1 MIRLALI
8 LVAAILAACSDR
20 GASDTPTRA
29 RIADSTLPPVKTFGP
44 TMVRAPVASNAN
56 IAADFL
62 SLHFELESGRP
73 LPILTR
79 FEGPISVRVTGNAA
93 PSLRPDL
100 TALVGRLQREAGI
113 DIRQVG
119 EAQDANITIQSVSRE
134 DIRKALPQAAC
145 FVVPNVESL
154 AEFKRK
160 RRQPATNW
168 SLLRERYKMG
178 IFVPQDAPPQEIRDC
193 LHEELA
199 QAIGPLNDLYRLQDS
214 VFNDDNVHTVLTGY
228 DMLILRATYAPEL
241 HSGMSKAEVAARLP
255 SILTRLNPRGD
266 SEPSHAISVTPRS
279 WIGDVQIALG
289 PGSSNNARRSA
300 AASAARTA
308 QDLGWMDHRRAFS
321 HYMLGRMIQNDDP
334 RLAQQHYES
343 AMGYLSATP
352 GTELHR
358 AFVVTQTAAFAISQ
372 GRGASALEQVD
383 PYIPV
388 AARAENAALMST
400 LMLLKAEA
408 LDLMGQTDEARSVR
422 LDSLGWA
429 RYGFGSD
436 AAVKAKMREIS
447 DLSPL
452 PRG

>member
-1 MIRLALI
+1 MIRFALI
-8 LVAAILAACSDR
+8 LVAAVLAACSDR

-178 IFVPQDAPPQEIRDC
+178 IFVPHDAPPQEIRDC

-214 VFNDDNVHTVLTGY
+214 VFNDDNVHTILTGY
-228 DMLILRATYAPEL
+228 DILILRATYAPEL
-241 HSGMSKAEVAARLP
+241 HSGMSRTEVATRLP
-255 SILTRLNPRGD
+255 GIPLASRDYRVHHAGFRTHTLCRIGVGGSYLNY
-266 SEPSHAISVTPRS
+266 ELMV
-279 WIGDVQIALG
+279 IA
-289 PGSSNNARRSA
+289 
-300 AASAARTA
+300 
-308 QDLGWMDHRRAFS
+308 F
-321 HYMLGRMIQNDDP
+321 
-334 RLAQQHYES
+334 
-343 AMGYLSATP
+343 AMGS
-352 GTELHR
+352 
-358 AFVVTQTAAFAISQ
+358 
-372 GRGASALEQVD
+372 
-383 PYIPV
+383 
-388 AARAENAALMST
+388 
-400 LMLLKAEA
+400 
-408 LDLMGQTDEARSVR
+408 
-422 LDSLGWA
+422 
-429 RYGFGSD
+429 YG
-436 AAVKAKMREIS
+436 M
-447 DLSPL
+447 
-452 PRG
+452 